1 MFISKCFTFTGDV
14 IGALVRRIISQIMQ
28 VRNLVLTVMGLG
40 QPPSASQKAGL
51 VRDAFGLHKMMVI
64 VTASGKVCNIN
75 RNNNV

>member
-1 MFISKCFTFTGDV
+1 
-14 IGALVRRIISQIMQ
+14 MQ

-64 VTASGKVCNIN
+64 VTASGKVCNHNLEKTIPTSLKIIFKF
-75 RNNNV
+75 